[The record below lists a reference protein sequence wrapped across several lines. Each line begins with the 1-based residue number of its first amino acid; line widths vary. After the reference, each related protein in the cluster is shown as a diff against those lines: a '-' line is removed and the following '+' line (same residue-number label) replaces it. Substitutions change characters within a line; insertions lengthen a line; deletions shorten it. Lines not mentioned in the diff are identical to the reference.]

1 MQREREPRGEPEG
14 GKKKIIER
22 RRKKERKQQ
31 GHPLTLKYKP
41 LKTKGN
47 LKSKDRSLGKALE
60 IGVCWRH
67 RYRLFN

>member
-1 MQREREPRGEPEG
+1 MKRERESQGVNQREE
-14 GKKKIIER
+14 KKIIER